1 MPGAERPS
9 RREVLTGR
17 LAAPPSLE
25 AHVSSLV
32 VHVRP
37 DRAEAA
43 RAALTGMP
51 GVEVHAEAAGK
62 IIVTLET
69 ETEADIVTRLN
80 EISLLD
86 GVMSAALVYHHFE
99 AVADA
104 ASESREG

>member
-1 MPGAERPS
+1 MPAAERPS

-17 LAAPPSLE
+17 LATDSLPE

-37 DRAEAA
+37 ERAGAA
-43 RAALTGMP
+43 RAALNGMP
-51 GVEVHAEAAGK
+51 GVEIHAEADGK

-69 ETEADIVTRLN
+69 DTEADIVTRLN

-99 AVADA
+99 TVADTA
-104 ASESREG
+104 TEKG